1 MTSKIF
7 HSIFSASIAVL
18 LVTLLIVAGSMG
30 AYFESVQEQELQDE
44 LKIAAAATEKL
55 GSEYLEELEAKRY
68 RLTWISEKGEILYDS
83 VVDAATM
90 DNHLDREEVR
100 KALNEG
106 IGSSSRYS
114 ATLMEKTLYEAKR
127 LCDGSVLRIS
137 VSYLTALYLVL
148 GMLYPL
154 VIIFIAAAILSLILA
169 IRMAKK
175 IVKPFNHLDLAHPLA
190 NDTYEE
196 LSPLL
201 KRINVQQE
209 QIDQQLTELAAK
221 QEEFKQITARM
232 EEGLVLLDDQAKIRS
247 INPAAKAIFMLEDAC
262 LGQDFC
268 ALKQNTALN
277 TALKKVQTQ
286 AHETLRLKEGGREY
300 QINISRIDAQALAA
314 YVLLVFDVTEE
325 AKAEERR
332 REFSANVSHE
342 LKTPLQSIIGSAEL
356 IENGLMKKE
365 DIPNFAG
372 KIRKEALRLVN
383 LIDDIIRLSRLDE
396 GKELPKKEVDL
407 AKLSKEVLLA
417 LQSEAAR
424 KKVELSVKGQATL
437 FGVERLLFA
446 ILYNLGD
453 NAIKYNIP
461 NGKVEIILKE
471 EKEQVIIKVRDTGI
485 GIPPTQQSRIF
496 ERFYRVDKSHS
507 KESGGTGLG
516 LSIVKHA
523 VLYHQGTIE
532 VKSQEG
538 SGTEISVTLPKSSQ
552 KDN

>member
-7 HSIFSASIAVL
+7 HSIFLASISVL

-55 GSEYLEELEAKRY
+55 GSEYLKEIESKRY
-68 RLTWISEKGEILYDS
+68 RLTWIGEKGEILYDS

-100 KALNEG
+100 EALNEG
-106 IGSSSRYS
+106 VGSSSRYS

-127 LCDGSVLRIS
+127 LYDGSVLRIS
-137 VSYLTALYLVL
+137 VSYLTAFYLVL

-232 EEGLVLLDDQAKIRS
+232 EEGLVLLDDQAQIRS
-247 INPAAKAIFMLEDAC
+247 INPAAKAIFKLEDAC

-286 AHETLRLKEGGREY
+286 THETLRLKEDGREY

-314 YVLLVFDVTEE
+314 YVLLAFDVTEE

-407 AKLSKEVLLA
+407 AKLSKEVLLS
-417 LQSEAAR
+417 LQAEAAR

-453 NAIKYNIP
+453 NAIKYNIL

-471 EKEQVIIKVRDTGI
+471 ENEQVIIKVRDTGI
-485 GIPPTQQSRIF
+485 GIPLAQQSRIF